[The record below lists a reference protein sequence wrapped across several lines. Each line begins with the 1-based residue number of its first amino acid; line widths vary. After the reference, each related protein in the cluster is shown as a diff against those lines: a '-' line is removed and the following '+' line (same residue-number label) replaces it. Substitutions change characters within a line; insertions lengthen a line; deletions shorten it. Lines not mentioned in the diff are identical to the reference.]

1 MNDRESKEKKRLSE
15 LVMTLQVGTQ
25 DAYRSHRETT
35 RHLKTLAEIERE
47 IQKILAGE
55 TEPRLF

>member
-1 MNDRESKEKKRLSE
+1 
-15 LVMTLQVGTQ
+15 MTLQVGTQ